1 MTHGKFRVTLKFQEF
16 NPTAE
21 ITKTIHVT
29 KTLGNY
35 NLIIGQYLSH
45 KLGVD
50 ISFSSKTMTWNNVTI
65 YMNFPTCTRKDTF
78 HVEEELFVSDK
89 TDRIAKILNAKYKLT
104 NLKELTENLSQLND
118 NQKEQLHVL
127 LDKRCELFDGTL
139 GLWKGL
145 LYKIDLQDDAKP
157 HHAPLYSIPHAYK
170 QTFKQEAEQL
180 CKVGVLRKI
189 IGQNGLHLP
198 F

>member
-1 MTHGKFRVTLKFQEF
+1 MKPPKCSCKD
-16 NPTAE
+16 A
-21 ITKTIHVT
+21 
-29 KTLGNY
+29 
-35 NLIIGQYLSH
+35 SH
-45 KLGVD
+45 
-50 ISFSSKTMTWNNVTI
+50 M
-65 YMNFPTCTRKDTF
+65 
-78 HVEEELFVSDK
+78 EEELFASDK
-89 TDRIAKILNAKYKLT
+89 MDHIAKILDAKYKPE
-104 NLKELTENLSQLND
+104 NLKELTDKLPQLNE
-118 NQKEQLHVL
+118 NKKQLHVL